1 MEQILGVF
9 AFGLIILIPVTSLML
24 LASALFP
31 RINDKAKGAIES
43 SQGRTFLI
51 GVVNLLFLAAIA
63 FVFIFLVQE
72 VRFPSIFFIPAVAA
86 LAAFATGAFIGI
98 TSLTHLVGER
108 IFSNHGQP
116 QQNIR
121 AAIVLVLALLTPII
135 GWYIFLPYVA
145 ILGFGGFV
153 AATIQK
159 RRANRKARA
168 PNEND
173 E

>member
-1 MEQILGVF
+1 MEQILGVL

-24 LASALFP
+24 LTSALFP
-31 RINDKAKGAIES
+31 QTTDKAKSVIEN

-51 GVVNLLFLAAIA
+51 GVVNLLFLAAIM

-72 VRFPSIFFIPAVAA
+72 VRFPPIFFIPAVAA
-86 LAAFATGAFIGI
+86 LAAFATGAFVGI
-98 TSLTHLVGER
+98 TSITHLVGER
-108 IFSNHGQP
+108 ILSNHAQP
-116 QQNIR
+116 QRNIR
-121 AAIVLVLALLTPII
+121 AAIVLILALLTPII
-135 GWYIFLPYVA
+135 GWYIFFPYIV

-159 RRANRKARA
+159 RRANRKASTT
-168 PNEND
+168 NENN